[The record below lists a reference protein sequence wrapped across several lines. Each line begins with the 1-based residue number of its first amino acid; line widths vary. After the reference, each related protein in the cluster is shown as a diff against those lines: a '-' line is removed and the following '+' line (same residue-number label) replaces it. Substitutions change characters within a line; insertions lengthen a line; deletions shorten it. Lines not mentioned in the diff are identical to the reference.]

1 MAVRYSA
8 QLVYSLREFC
18 GAVYGAQ
25 CLVREG
31 ELGPRVAA
39 LMRYASTLLDAIDIQ
54 LLEAGLPPDA
64 DELASAGRLRER
76 FERLTLMLVTMSL
89 RELGARATANPAPPP
104 KSARRKR
111 RSAKAP
117 PEDARG

>member
-1 MAVRYSA
+1 MAGHYSA

-31 ELGPRVAA
+31 ELGPRVSA

-54 LLEAGLPPDA
+54 LLETGLPPDA

-76 FERLTLMLVTMSL
+76 FERLLLMLVAYSL
-89 RELGARATANPAPPP
+89 RNRSARAAA
-104 KSARRKR
+104 
-111 RSAKAP
+111 
-117 PEDARG
+117 ARG